1 MRADLLPADAIETS
15 TAPAGPDPAALARRV
30 REMIDAGRV
39 HAARPL
45 LGALRRTAPQ
55 SAALHDLSARLL
67 LREGRVS
74 EALGELDAGLAFDPA
89 SVELLLGRADARMQA
104 RDIFGAAA
112 DAADAVILAPGH
124 APAKAVLGVILIEMD
139 RPADALPC
147 LREAA
152 RAMPRHGACIR
163 ALATAL
169 ERCDRAD
176 EAGETLAAAIA
187 DNPADVALRTA
198 AIMLATRRRDFAAA
212 AALAETARQ
221 DGVADAQVFGL
232 RGHALSSL
240 GRHAEANAAY
250 AEALKLAPEDPY
262 VRHLV
267 VAAGLLPGASRAPDA
282 YVETVFDGYSARF
295 DQHLIGLHYRAPGLI
310 RAALLAHLPALA
322 AGQPVGPVL
331 DLGCGTGLMGVV
343 LSDLPAGPLVGVDI
357 SDGMLAEARAK
368 GLYRDLIHA
377 ELESFLARAGTTWP
391 VILAA
396 DVLCYFGA
404 LDAVLAAIHARLPPG
419 GLLVLT
425 VEELAELDGWRVGP
439 KGRYAHS
446 QAHLRRAAAAAGFAL
461 RELRPEVLRTE
472 ADADVPG
479 LLAVLERVR
488 HDG

>member
-1 MRADLLPADAIETS
+1 MRADPS
-15 TAPAGPDPAALARRV
+15 HPDPAILSRRV
-30 REMIDAGRV
+30 REMIDAGRI

-45 LGALRRTAPQ
+45 LGALRRTAPP
-55 SAALHDLSARLL
+55 SPALHDLAARLL
-67 LREGRVS
+67 LREGRLS
-74 EALGELDAGLAFDPA
+74 EALAELDAGLALDPA
-89 SVELLLGRADARMQA
+89 AVELLLGRADARMQA
-104 RDIFGAAA
+104 RDILGAAA
-112 DAADAVILAPGH
+112 DAADAVILAPAH

-139 RPADALPC
+139 RPEDALPC

-176 EAGETLAAAIA
+176 EAAETLAAAIA
-187 DNPADVALRTA
+187 ASPADVALRTA
-198 AIMLATRRRDFAAA
+198 AILLATRRRDFPAA
-212 AALAETARQ
+212 AALAEAARQ
-221 DGVADAQVFGL
+221 AGVADAQVFGL

-240 GRHAEANAAY
+240 GRHDEANAAY

-267 VAAGLLPGASRAPDA
+267 VSAGLLPGASRAPDA

-322 AGQPVGPVL
+322 AGTPTGPVL

-343 LSDLPAGPLVGVDI
+343 LSDLPAGPLTGVDL
-357 SDGMLAEARAK
+357 SEGMLAEARAK
-368 GLYRDLIHA
+368 GLYRDLVHA
-377 ELESFLARAGTTWP
+377 ELEAFLARDTTAWP
-391 VILAA
+391 VVLAA

-404 LDAVLAAIHARLPPG
+404 LDTVLAAIHARQPPG
-419 GLLVLT
+419 GLLVFT
-425 VEELAELDGWRVGP
+425 VEELPEPEGWRVGP
-439 KGRYAHS
+439 KGRFAHTE
-446 QAHLRRAAAAAGFAL
+446 AHLRAAAATAGYAL
-461 RELRPEVLRTE
+461 RELRAEPLRTE
-472 ADADVPG
+472 SGADVPG